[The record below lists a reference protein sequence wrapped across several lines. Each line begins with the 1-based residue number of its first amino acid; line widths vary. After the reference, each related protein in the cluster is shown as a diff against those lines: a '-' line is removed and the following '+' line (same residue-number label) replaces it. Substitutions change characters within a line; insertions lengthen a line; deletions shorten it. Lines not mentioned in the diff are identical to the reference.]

1 MRFLDANIF
10 LRYLTR
16 DDEEKAAAC
25 HALFGRLRMGEEQ
38 ATTNEVILHEV
49 LYILTSP
56 RQYGLSHEEA
66 VARLRPLMIAGG
78 LRLPGKQRYL
88 RALDLYSTYSFLDF
102 GDALAIAQTEDQRID
117 AIYSYDSDFDDVPG
131 TRRIEP

>member
-1 MRFLDANIF
+1 MD
-10 LRYLTR
+10 
-16 DDEEKAAAC
+16 
-25 HALFGRLRMGEEQ
+25 EEQ

-66 VARLRPLMIAGG
+66 VARLRPLVAMHG
-78 LRLPGKQRYL
+78 LRLPAKQRYL
-88 RALDLYSTYSFLDF
+88 HALDLYSTYSFLDF

-117 AIYSYDSDFDDVPG
+117 AIYSYDTDFDDVPG
-131 TRRIEP
+131 ARRIEP